1 MAVPLHVTRHIV
13 TLTHPRSHPPS
24 LLPSCSETVQ
34 RTKTPAAVESIVDL
48 LCQQTCTYITHMHT
62 PTRRLSPFSALQRV
76 IFLTARKKDEL
87 EIIRKCICSANRLS
101 YQRFTKEFSL
111 LLRGDGFCAL
121 AREVPERC
129 MIQRKSV
136 KKLSLIFKKVRMSGR
151 NSTTGTFANLGMKV
165 ARGKTIF
172 FL

>member
-1 MAVPLHVTRHIV
+1 
-13 TLTHPRSHPPS
+13 
-24 LLPSCSETVQ
+24 
-34 RTKTPAAVESIVDL
+34 
-48 LCQQTCTYITHMHT
+48 MHT

-129 MIQRKSV
+129 MIQRESV
-136 KKLSLIFKKVRMSGR
+136 KKLGDLREGSNEWAKFYDGNIREPGYES
-151 NSTTGTFANLGMKV
+151 S
-165 ARGKTIF
+165 ARKNNF
-172 FL
+172 FLVTTSF